1 MAQKIELFPG
11 DSSNWQVSSPPELR
25 RQASL
30 LLNPR
35 AKNDRQIV
43 KTAINLATR
52 NWKDPIPSD
61 LDYVGSGSFGD
72 VFKCGDYTFKTLV
85 EPSLSRYATM
95 APNTIA
101 ASTAV
106 RLGLETLPSSE
117 REIDGLTL
125 GGVAVHA
132 AIFPEKF
139 GNGCQPVI
147 IMNHV
152 PGEQARLDEPDL
164 REIAEIIHRGLSNI
178 NYPPKHVRLDMA
190 NRNLIANTSRGALT
204 KIDTMGPGVPYE
216 SLSAYLRRQAS
227 ASNV

>member
-25 RQASL
+25 RRASL

-72 VFKCGDYTFKTLV
+72 VFKCGGYAFKTLV
-85 EPSLSRYATM
+85 EPSLSRYAAM

-152 PGEQARLDEPDL
+152 PGEQTHLDEPDL

>member
-1 MAQKIELFPG
+1 MPQ
-11 DSSNWQVSSPPELR
+11 W
-25 RQASL
+25 RQ
-30 LLNPR
+30 
-35 AKNDRQIV
+35 
-43 KTAINLATR
+43 
-52 NWKDPIPSD
+52 
-61 LDYVGSGSFGD
+61 
-72 VFKCGDYTFKTLV
+72 
-85 EPSLSRYATM
+85 
-95 APNTIA
+95 NTIA

-147 IMNHV
+147 IMNHI
-152 PGEQARLDEPDL
+152 PGEQAHLDEPDL
-164 REIAEIIHRGLSNI
+164 REITEIIHRGLSNI

>member
-1 MAQKIELFPG
+1 MAQKIEPFPG
-11 DSSNWQVSSPPELR
+11 DSSNWQVSSPPKLR
-25 RQASL
+25 RRASML
-30 LLNPR
+30 LHPR
-35 AKNDRQIV
+35 AKKDRRIINI
-43 KTAINLATR
+43 AIDLATR
-52 NWKDPIPSD
+52 NQKDPIPN
-61 LDYVGSGSFGD
+61 LDYVGSGSSGD

-106 RLGLETLPSSE
+106 RLGLETLPSGE
-117 REIDGLTL
+117 RKIDGLTL

-152 PGEQARLDEPDL
+152 PGEQAHLDEPDL
-164 REIAEIIHRGLSNI
+164 REIGEIIHRGLSNI

>member
-25 RQASL
+25 RRASL
-30 LLNPR
+30 LLNPH

-52 NWKDPIPSD
+52 NQKDPIPN
-61 LDYVGSGSFGD
+61 LDYVGSGSSGD

-106 RLGLETLPSSE
+106 RLGLETLP
-117 REIDGLTL
+117 
-125 GGVAVHA
+125 
-132 AIFPEKF
+132 F
-139 GNGCQPVI
+139 
-147 IMNHV
+147 
-152 PGEQARLDEPDL
+152 
-164 REIAEIIHRGLSNI
+164 
-178 NYPPKHVRLDMA
+178 
-190 NRNLIANTSRGALT
+190 
-204 KIDTMGPGVPYE
+204 
-216 SLSAYLRRQAS
+216 
-227 ASNV
+227 

>member
-1 MAQKIELFPG
+1 M
-11 DSSNWQVSSPPELR
+11 
-25 RQASL
+25 
-30 LLNPR
+30 
-35 AKNDRQIV
+35 
-43 KTAINLATR
+43 
-52 NWKDPIPSD
+52 
-61 LDYVGSGSFGD
+61 
-72 VFKCGDYTFKTLV
+72 FKCGDYTFKTLV
-85 EPSLSRYATM
+85 EPSLSQYAAM

-106 RLGLETLPSSE
+106 RLGLETLHSSE